1 MFVFYKILLLLM
13 LPTAPYIIFS
23 FIPNA
28 IEKLGRIFLTNI
40 KKVPFMLYITTLLLT
55 AFAAINGQPDSLAL
69 QRRIYQEK
77 VKALNIKIGTVEK
90 KTTEAKKAILHHKT
104 NRSSPLLLTH
114 EEKKLFSYSHETAT
128 LKKELASLLQEG
140 EALLRK
146 KQLEDEYQKLRTEYA
161 QTSREI
167 EKLNQLL
174 YSPSKQPK
182 LPSLKANTKERPN
195 KKFLIL
201 LRRKNYLTEQIN
213 EWKICFQEA
222 SI

>member
-1 MFVFYKILLLLM
+1 
-13 LPTAPYIIFS
+13 
-23 FIPNA
+23 
-28 IEKLGRIFLTNI
+28 
-40 KKVPFMLYITTLLLT
+40 MLYITTLLLT